1 MNVFQQIF
9 AEVSPNTNNL
19 LSAKK
24 ENRSPNDLIP
34 ETKSNIKQ
42 VNPIQTNKTKE
53 TTQTEII
60 KQKPV
65 KSTTQHSTK
74 QENIQLYHLSQQ
86 ESELDRKIAQQKA
99 EIAKAKME
107 AEQLRK
113 ELIEEKEKANALNS
127 DNQLI
132 QSYLD
137 NAETYEQKKARIME
151 NFEKQLKER
160 EEYWNNK
167 ISELNQNKNSN

>member
-34 ETKSNIKQ
+34 ETKANIKQ

-53 TTQTEII
+53 TAQTEII

-65 KSTTQHSTK
+65 KSTTQRSNK

-107 AEQLRK
+107 AEQLKK

-167 ISELNQNKNSN
+167 ISELNKNKNSN